1 MNAFL
6 SMLSVTVAS
15 QSHRWN
21 NLSVRNHTSHQNKQ
35 GLSPV
40 IHYLSLQSVLLL
52 TFPLMCLY
60 GLFMLCQSL
69 ASFASFIYLEAWVSL
84 SCGLRGGEVG
94 RKTTDW
100 EKWTWD
106 GHVCDRVTWGWVWCP
121 VDRVAW
127 IIMILEHK
135 GRPLMPLCLFSVTF
149 CSCLARWW
157 FFVVTSTLL
166 KKKQWHK
173 CTNLHIFKIT
183 LFWGECE

>member
-1 MNAFL
+1 MNVFL
-6 SMLSVTVAS
+6 SLLSVTVAS

-94 RKTTDW
+94 RKATDW

-106 GHVCDRVTWGWVWCP
+106 GHVGDRVTWGWVWCL
-121 VDRVAW
+121 VDRMSW
-127 IIMILEHK
+127 IIMSLEHK
-135 GRPLMPLCLFSVTF
+135 GRRWCLCVCSLSLFVHVW
-149 CSCLARWW
+149 LAGDSLW
-157 FFVVTSTLL
+157 
-166 KKKQWHK
+166 
-173 CTNLHIFKIT
+173 LHQHCCKIMTQMCKIT
-183 LFWGECE
+183 YFQNHFVF

>member
-6 SMLSVTVAS
+6 TLLSVTVAS

-35 GLSPV
+35 ALSPV

-94 RKTTDW
+94 SKLRW
-100 EKWTWD
+100 GWGGLGSEKWTGD
-106 GHVCDRVTWGWVWCP
+106 GHTGDRVTRGHRLFLRWCL
-121 VDRVAW
+121 VKRVVW
-127 IIMILEHK
+127 IIMSSEHK
-135 GRPLMPLCLFSVTF
+135 GRCWCLCV
-149 CSCLARWW
+149 C
-157 FFVVTSTLL
+157 FVYVWLDGCAVW
-166 KKKQWHK
+166 QGWAI
-173 CTNLHIFKIT
+173 HIYS
-183 LFWGECE
+183 